1 MSRSRGAVA
10 VVLGVVLA
18 SCGGAAAA
26 PDPSV
31 VAASK
36 VADCMKANGMSAP
49 SDRVDPPQ
57 PTIRGESKTVFR
69 SCEWPPPA
77 YAQNGYAAS
86 SGYSEITVTR
96 IPWAEK
102 AEVTMASAPDRVE
115 SSCAEVELRYT
126 FAKQSPP
133 KLQEPMR
140 FTAGTRSLITGEP
153 FADALPFRTGPTD
166 VVVVH
171 NLSYSIAAARCVP

>member
-1 MSRSRGAVA
+1 MSRSAA
-10 VVLGVVLA
+10 ALAFALILG

-36 VADCMKANGMSAP
+36 VAECMKANGMSAP
-49 SDRVDPPQ
+49 ADRVDPPQ

-69 SCEWPPPA
+69 SCEWPPPD
-77 YAQNGYAAS
+77 YARTGYGAS

-96 IPWAEK
+96 IPWGEK

-115 SSCAEVELRYT
+115 SPCAEVELRYT
-126 FAKQSPP
+126 FAKQSAPA
-133 KLQEPMR
+133 LQEPIR
-140 FTAGTRSLITGEP
+140 LTAGTRALVTGEP
-153 FADALPFRTGPTD
+153 FTDALPFRTGPTD

-171 NLSYSIAAARCVP
+171 NLSYSIAAARCVR